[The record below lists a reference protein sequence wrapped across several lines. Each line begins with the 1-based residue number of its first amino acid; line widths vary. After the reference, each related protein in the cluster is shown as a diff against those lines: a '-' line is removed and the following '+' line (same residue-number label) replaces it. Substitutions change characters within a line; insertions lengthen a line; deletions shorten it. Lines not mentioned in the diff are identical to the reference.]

1 MPKDDSKKIE
11 QISAD
16 DPASQETQGTPE
28 KSIESPEDLIN
39 TSDEERKAAKQDSK
53 TLSRQLSSV
62 DKKTEKA
69 AEEEELPPGVLRNLN
84 EYFQE
89 YSDHVATIE
98 TNYVSSIRNLIK
110 TTANRENAIRHSN
123 EILQTLL
130 DDLKRSPTIK
140 KFKENSPT
148 HYNGLLS
155 AIQDIRI
162 DSGTQG
168 EKYEIDAPSM
178 DGPFTLVPVHLESGK
193 YEPIGI
199 EYSVDPETGVV
210 VRGFRDKRTKDH
222 KFYPLSGNRDLYH
235 KLYVK
240 DADKLREE
248 MLVKYG
254 STSDSVEK
262 RAFIDK
268 SEAYDK
274 EMSAKAERWKISE
287 DMNRRVEKLRDG
299 ISHLRSVLG
308 EHGESFAKCVA
319 MMQEKHMHHAD
330 LPADDQKSYF
340 VVCNALSNL
349 QKRLHEP
356 DILKAMEEK
365 MKQENQDYADWQS
378 ATEKG
383 EKTDSIPFREMN
395 FSRQPSGATYYQHDS
410 RHALLGRVIAQEFE
424 TLKTESG
431 AEFSLVFRQ
440 GVTGERYVY
449 QSIDYFFDINDH
461 FQLVMNNQQIDHNL
475 RRAAGNPFSNGEMM
489 EDLTAKFK
497 REHEEKVAT
506 RREEAQKEGSDFQEA
521 IAAANKQ
528 EEECA
533 LLKDPNAEV
542 RNPAAERYRLASFV
556 HRADTVLRTAGGS
569 LGYPI
574 EDFQGLFDKRNTAAE
589 ILSKTGDSVDN
600 PKMVEYFASFQRAEP
615 SKFFT
620 AGQGE
625 IV

>member
-262 RAFIDK
+262 RAFID
-268 SEAYDK
+268 
-274 EMSAKAERWKISE
+274 
-287 DMNRRVEKLRDG
+287 
-299 ISHLRSVLG
+299 
-308 EHGESFAKCVA
+308 
-319 MMQEKHMHHAD
+319 
-330 LPADDQKSYF
+330 
-340 VVCNALSNL
+340 
-349 QKRLHEP
+349 
-356 DILKAMEEK
+356 
-365 MKQENQDYADWQS
+365 
-378 ATEKG
+378 
-383 EKTDSIPFREMN
+383 
-395 FSRQPSGATYYQHDS
+395 
-410 RHALLGRVIAQEFE
+410 
-424 TLKTESG
+424 
-431 AEFSLVFRQ
+431 
-440 GVTGERYVY
+440 
-449 QSIDYFFDINDH
+449 
-461 FQLVMNNQQIDHNL
+461 
-475 RRAAGNPFSNGEMM
+475 
-489 EDLTAKFK
+489 
-497 REHEEKVAT
+497 
-506 RREEAQKEGSDFQEA
+506 
-521 IAAANKQ
+521 
-528 EEECA
+528 
-533 LLKDPNAEV
+533 
-542 RNPAAERYRLASFV
+542 
-556 HRADTVLRTAGGS
+556 
-569 LGYPI
+569 
-574 EDFQGLFDKRNTAAE
+574 
-589 ILSKTGDSVDN
+589 
-600 PKMVEYFASFQRAEP
+600 
-615 SKFFT
+615 
-620 AGQGE
+620 
-625 IV
+625 